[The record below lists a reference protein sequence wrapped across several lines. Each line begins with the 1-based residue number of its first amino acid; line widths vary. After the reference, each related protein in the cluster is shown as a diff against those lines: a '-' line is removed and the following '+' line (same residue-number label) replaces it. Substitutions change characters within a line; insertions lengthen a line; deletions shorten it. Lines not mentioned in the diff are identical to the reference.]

1 MRMYYDAHRLDR
13 KMLHNDSKQSSRAS
27 WRLHK
32 THERLDALL
41 DETGG
46 EVTPEVEALE
56 AEIMAHVEEAAKIG
70 AAMVCAAKQRT
81 EAIDAEIKRLQARKA
96 YEARCVEAGKRLL
109 RLVSDE
115 IGETT
120 FSAGTYRVSVRQ
132 PLLRVV
138 GQIPEGAD
146 PAAYIERGLATAQ
159 PAKVDRR
166 AIKRELQGGF
176 EVAGFSLERGGEKG
190 VVVR

>member
-1 MRMYYDAHRLDR
+1 
-13 KMLHNDSKQSSRAS
+13 ML
-27 WRLHK
+27 L
-32 THERLDALL
+32 
-41 DETGG
+41 
-46 EVTPEVEALE
+46 EVEALE

-146 PAAYIERGLATAQ
+146 PAAFIERGLATAQ

-176 EVAGFSLERGGEKG
+176 EVDGFTLERGGEKG